1 MGTRAVAIIPA
12 RGGSKRI
19 PKKNIRP
26 FNGRPMISY
35 PIRAAKEAGIFD
47 KIIVSTD
54 SVEIEKVAVKCGAEV
69 PFLRPKELSDDYTPT
84 APVIVHAISALQ
96 EMGYEMEYVCCIYAT
111 AVFIRPE
118 HLREGLEIMEETGAS
133 SVFSVTTFDFP
144 IFRALKIND
153 QGHLEMIWPE
163 YELTRSNDLPEAY
176 HDAGQFYWLKKDEF
190 MRQKRI
196 YTKDARPV
204 VIPRKFVEDIDTLE
218 DWESAEIK
226 YRVLMEREARYE

>member
-1 MGTRAVAIIPA
+1 MDDRAVAIIPA

-19 PKKNIRP
+19 PKKNIKP

-35 PIRAAKEAGIFD
+35 PIRAAMEAGIFE

-54 SVEIEKVAVKCGAEV
+54 SPEIKEVALMNGAEV
-69 PFLRPKELSDDYTPT
+69 PFLRPRELSDDYTPT
-84 APVIVHAISALQ
+84 APVIAHAITALE
-96 EMGYEMEYVCCIYAT
+96 EMGLVIDFVCCIYAT
-111 AVFIRPE
+111 AVFIKPE
-118 HLREGLEIMEETGAS
+118 YLKEGFEIMKQTGAS

-144 IFRALKIND
+144 IFRALKINEH
-153 QGHLEMIWPE
+153 GNLEMIWPE

-176 HDAGQFYWLKKDEF
+176 HDAGQFYWLRKKEF
-190 MRQKRI
+190 MREKRI

-204 VIPRKFVEDIDTLE
+204 IIPRKFVEDIDTLE

-226 YRVLMEREARYE
+226 FRIMMEKGDMNE